1 MQYDLIIIGGGPAG
15 MTAAIYAARKKL
27 KTLILT
33 RDIGGQAAWSSD
45 IENYLG
51 FSMVTGAELV
61 KKFEDHVESY
71 KEQITLRLITAGVK
85 SIRQVDG
92 GFKVTAGDQTDQTK
106 AIIITSG
113 RLPRQLGVPGEKE
126 FLNRGV
132 TYCAWCDG
140 PIFAGRDVAIIGG
153 GNSALDA
160 AINIGKIVRNIYIIN
175 NTGELNGDATMIEKV
190 SKAHNIR
197 VINQAELKKIA
208 GDRFVNSITIIDHAS
223 GLDKDLAVSGVFIEA
238 GSVPAVDYLDDL
250 VKRNSEDEIIVD
262 KNNMTNVAGI
272 FAAGDVTDV
281 VEKQIIV
288 AAGEGAKAAIAAA
301 RYLSK
306 Q

>member
-1 MQYDLIIIGGGPAG
+1 

>member
-1 MQYDLIIIGGGPAG
+1 

-33 RDIGGQAAWSSD
+33 RDIGGQAAWSND

-61 KKFEDHVESY
+61 KKFEDHIDSY
-71 KEQITLRLITAGVK
+71 QEQIALRLITAGIK
-85 SIRQVDG
+85 SIKQIEG
-92 GFKVTAGDQTDQTK
+92 GFNVIANGQTDQAK

-153 GNSALDA
+153 GNSALDTA
-160 AINIGKIVRNIYIIN
+160 LSISKIVRSIYIIN
-175 NTGELNGDATMIEKV
+175 NTERLNGDATMIDKV
-190 SKAHNIR
+190 SKAHNVR
-197 VINQAELKKIA
+197 VINQAELKKIE
-208 GDRFVNSITIIDHAS
+208 GDKFVKSITVLDRS
-223 GLDKDLAVSGVFIEA
+223 NGLDKDLLVSGVFIEA
-238 GSVPAVDYLDDL
+238 GSVPAVEYLDDL
-250 VKRNSEDEIIVD
+250 VKQNSEGEVIVD
-262 KNNMTNVAGI
+262 KNNMTSLAGI